1 MPDFG
6 DEFIIESYKVPWLIW
21 IQLVITVLIIIILFF
36 GFSIF
41 ASDPSSSSST
51 DSPSNSTTAAAATAP
66 PPNLIRPSSPRGR
79 IKVEDRRVRVDGEI
93 SGVEVENQTGEES
106 SSIKDITFFRQPN
119 HPCNFIE
126 QAKRAF
132 LKCLGLNPATP
143 DHEKE
148 D

>member
-41 ASDPSSSSST
+41 ASDPSPSSST
-51 DSPSNSTTAAAATAP
+51 ASPPPGAAAAP

-132 LKCLGLNPATP
+132 LKCFGLNPAP

>member
-51 DSPSNSTTAAAATAP
+51 DSPSNSTAAASAGP
-66 PPNLIRPSSPRGR
+66 PPNLIRPSSPSGR
-79 IKVEDRRVRVDGEI
+79 IKVEERRVRVDGEI

-132 LKCLGLNPATP
+132 LKCFGLNPTTP

>member
-41 ASDPSSSSST
+41 ASDTSSSSST
-51 DSPSNSTTAAAATAP
+51 DSPSNSTAAAAAP
-66 PPNLIRPSSPRGR
+66 PPNLIRPNSPRGR

-132 LKCLGLNPATP
+132 LKCLGLNPAP